1 MLQFV
6 GWNHPKH
13 RPETYAAALFTQVS
27 VVQELFGA
35 MRLLSEA
42 ISRVQGEET
51 DREEI
56 VKVAK
61 RVKMMMEDVEQKL
74 N

>member
-1 MLQFV
+1 M
-6 GWNHPKH
+6 
-13 RPETYAAALFTQVS
+13 
-27 VVQELFGA
+27 
-35 MRLLSEA
+35 LSEA
-42 ISRVQGEET
+42 ISRVQQWGQGEET